1 MLWLPRPLQD
11 HGPLPVHRAPH
22 ERAPM
27 LPLDVR
33 TLRSCLVNASRKE
46 AADLTPPDLVA
57 LDWEHLDVLGWRD
70 PKLPRR
76 AYVVVPG
83 HQDDDDRPRGV
94 LLRQAEAVPRRRA
107 QCAWC
112 QDVTLPND
120 VVFYAARRAGAEGRQ
135 GATVGTLLCRDF
147 ECSRNARV
155 LPPLAY
161 EGFDRE
167 AARQQRVTVLRERSR
182 AFLLAVLGQERAG

>member
-1 MLWLPRPLQD
+1 
-11 HGPLPVHRAPH
+11 
-22 ERAPM
+22 M

-46 AADLTPPDLVA
+46 AADLTPPDLAA
-57 LDWEHLDVLGWRD
+57 LDWDHLDLLGWRD

-76 AYVVVPG
+76 AYVVVPA
-83 HQDDDDRPRGV
+83 HQDDDGGLPRGV

-120 VVFYAARRAGAEGRQ
+120 VVFYAARLAGAEGRQ

-147 ECSRNARV
+147 ECSRNVRV

-167 AARQQRVTVLRERSR
+167 TARQQRIAVLEERSR
-182 AFLLAVLGQERAG
+182 AFLAAVLGEG

>member
-1 MLWLPRPLQD
+1 
-11 HGPLPVHRAPH
+11 
-22 ERAPM
+22 M
-27 LPLDVR
+27 LPLDPSA
-33 TLRSCLVNASRKE
+33 LRASLVNASRKE
-46 AADLTPPDLVA
+46 ASDMTPPPDLGS
-57 LDWEHLDVLGWRD
+57 LDWEQLDLLGWRD

-76 AYVVVPG
+76 AYVVLPG
-83 HQDDDDRPRGV
+83 HPDDDDRPRGV

-120 VVFYAARRAGAEGRQ
+120 VVFYAARRAGAAGRV

-147 ECSRNARV
+147 ECSRNVRV

-167 AARQQRVTVLRERSR
+167 AARQQRVAVLRERSR
-182 AFLLAVLGQERAG
+182 AFLLAVLGDEHAG